1 MRRLRLRFTTALG
14 VQLAERGRLVVATMG
29 DGSYM
34 FANPTACHQIAEA
47 LELPLL
53 VVILDNEEWGAVRT
67 SVRMLY
73 PDGAAMKANRMPLT
87 SLAPQPDFT
96 LTARASRAWTATVTE
111 GAKLPGVLAE
121 AIAHIG
127 DKRAQALVHVKVRA

>member
-1 MRRLRLRFTTALG
+1 M
-14 VQLAERGRLVVATMG
+14 QLADREKLVVATMG
-29 DGSYM
+29 DGSYI

-73 PDGAAMKANRMPLT
+73 PEGQAMKANRMPLT

-96 LTARASRAWTATVTE
+96 QTARASRAWTVTVTE
-111 GAKLPGVLAE
+111 GAKLPGALAD
-121 AIAHIG
+121 AIAHIQT
-127 DKRAQALVHVKVRA
+127 KRTQALVHVKVRA